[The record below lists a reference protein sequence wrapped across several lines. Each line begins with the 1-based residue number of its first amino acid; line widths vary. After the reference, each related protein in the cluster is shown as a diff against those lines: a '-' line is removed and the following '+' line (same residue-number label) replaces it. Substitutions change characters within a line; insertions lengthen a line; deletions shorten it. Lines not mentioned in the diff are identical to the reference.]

1 MRIVDLY
8 WLPQLAGIHQRLPE
22 NICSVDASWP
32 DLVSVANSRLN
43 FLQTNQLD
51 RVLSKRGRTA
61 GASHADVVAGTVRL
75 AVLSSSTAE
84 HLSAGIRVAGLRRSL
99 AVEIYTGAYGQ
110 YMQELEDRNSGLRKF
125 CADVVLFAFHAQHL
139 FGELEVGLPA
149 DESGKL
155 VESAARHIVAT
166 WRSARGLTSGQIIQQ
181 AVASSYPCLMG
192 SNEHR
197 LPGSGAAL
205 VDRLNERIRRLAEE
219 EGVDVLA
226 IDSCMARDGRDA
238 WHDPGL
244 WHSAKQEFSPLAGP
258 AYGDLLMRL
267 VAAQRGRSCKCLVL
281 DLDNTLWGG
290 SIGEDGLEG
299 IQLGSGSALGEA
311 YVAFQRYLHDLS
323 RRGIVLAVCSKND
336 PVAARSAFDA
346 HPEMVLRQAD
356 IACFVANWDDKATN
370 LRAIAAQLG
379 IGVDS
384 LAFADDSP
392 FERNLA
398 RRELPMVAV
407 PELPEDPAY
416 FARCI
421 ADAGYFEA
429 TRISSEDLARQDQ
442 YQNNLAREQLHAVHT
457 DLAGY
462 LQSLNMVLHWA
473 PFAGVSLQRV
483 VQLANKTNQF
493 NLRTQ
498 RYTESQVLAIM
509 QRADALTLQLR
520 LIDRFGDSGIIGI
533 VIGVLSGNTLR
544 IDAWLMSCRVLGRR
558 IEEATLNLIVAE
570 ARRLG
575 ATELQGEYL
584 PTQKNGVVS
593 DLYSRLGFSRV
604 ALREDG
610 SSLWV
615 LQMSDY
621 VAIDAPIAL
630 KRSDARG

>member
-1 MRIVDLY
+1 MRLVDLY
-8 WLPQLAGIHQRLPE
+8 WLPQHAGAHHRLPE

-32 DLVSVANSRLN
+32 DLVSAAKLRLN

-51 RVLSKRGRTA
+51 RVLLKRGQAA
-61 GASHADVVAGTVRL
+61 GASPADTVAHVMRL
-75 AVLSSSTAE
+75 AILSSSTAK
-84 HLSAGIRVAGLRRSL
+84 HLSAGIRVGGLRRSL
-99 AVEIYTGAYGQ
+99 AVEVYTGPYGL
-110 YMQELEDRNSGLRKF
+110 YMRELQDRNSGLQKF
-125 CADVVLFAFHAQHL
+125 SPGVVLFAFHAQHL
-139 FGELEVGLPA
+139 FGQFEVGLSA
-149 DESGKL
+149 EESGKL
-155 VESAARHIVAT
+155 LDSAARHIVGA
-166 WRSARGLTSGQIIQQ
+166 WRLARGLTDGQIIQQ
-181 AVASSYPCLMG
+181 TVASTYPSLMG

-205 VDRLNERIRRLAEE
+205 VDRLNERIRQLAEE

-226 IDSCMARDGRDA
+226 IDSCMARDGQDA

-244 WHSAKQEFSPLAGP
+244 WHLAKQEFSPVAGP

-267 VAAQRGRSCKCLVL
+267 VDAQRGRSFKCLVL

-311 YVAFQRYLHDLS
+311 YVAFQRYLRDLS
-323 RRGIVLAVCSKND
+323 KRGIVLAVCSKND
-336 PVAARSAFDA
+336 PVAARSPFDA

-384 LAFADDSP
+384 LVFVDDSP
-392 FERNLA
+392 FERDLA

-407 PELPEDPAY
+407 PELPEDPAF

-429 TRISSEDLARQDQ
+429 TRISTEDLARNDQ
-442 YQNNLAREQLHAVHT
+442 YQNNLAREQLHAAHT

-462 LQSLNMVLHWA
+462 LQSLNMELHWS
-473 PFAGVSLQRV
+473 PFDGVSLQRV
-483 VQLANKTNQF
+483 VQLGNKTNQF
-493 NLRTQ
+493 NLRTA
-498 RYTESQVLAIM
+498 RYTESQMLAIM
-509 QRADALTLQLR
+509 QSAGVLTLQLR
-520 LIDRFGDSGIIGI
+520 LIDRFGDNGIIGM
-533 VIGVLSGNTLR
+533 VIGVLSGKSLR
-544 IDAWLMSCRVLGRR
+544 LDAWLMSCRVLGRR
-558 IEEATLNLIVAE
+558 IEEVTMNLIVEE
-570 ARRLG
+570 AGKLG
-575 ATELQGEYL
+575 ASELQGEYL
-584 PTQKNGVVS
+584 PTKRNGMVH
-593 DLYSRLGFSRV
+593 DLYPRLGFERV

-615 LQMSDY
+615 LQLSDY
-621 VAIDAPIAL
+621 VAFDAPIAL
-630 KRSDARG
+630 KRSEARG